1 MSCPDTPRLSPN
13 PDQSLP
19 DSKGASLPLT
29 AAALPQS
36 ETSRRPPAPPST
48 ESVALPPSTAEGT
61 APAPVQVL
69 GYEIL
74 GELGRGAMGVVY
86 KARQVKAG
94 RLVALKMI
102 LAGVHAGRDELA
114 RFRSEAEAIARLQHP
129 HIVQVHEVGEQD
141 GLPFFSLELCPGG
154 SLEKKLSGTPLP
166 TQEAA
171 ALVEVLARAMQGAH
185 QKGIIH
191 RDLKTANVL
200 LAEDGT
206 PKITDFGLAKKLD
219 TPGATSTGVI
229 MGTPSYMAPEQA
241 AGKSKAVGP
250 SADIYALGAMLYELL
265 TGRPPFKAATD
276 LDTLVQVVSDEPV
289 PVRRLQPQVPRDLET
304 ICLKCLQKNPARR
317 YPTASELS
325 DDLYRYLEG
334 EPVRARPVGTG
345 ERAVKWSWRHPARAA
360 AYGLVVLVL
369 GLGGV
374 GGTLARLWQL
384 AEGARGEAQKQREEA
399 EKQRDVAHEQR
410 QEAERVGQELKKK
423 NEEVEK
429 QNEEI

>member
-1 MSCPDTPRLSPN
+1 MSRPDTPRLSPN

-29 AAALPQS
+29 AAALSQS

-86 KARQVKAG
+86 RARQVKAG

-171 ALVEVLARAMQGAH
+171 ALVEVLARAMQAAH
-185 QKGIIH
+185 QKGILH
-191 RDLKTANVL
+191 RDLKPANVL

-206 PKITDFGLAKKLD
+206 LKITDFGLAKKID
-219 TPGATSTGVI
+219 EAGQTASGAV

-241 AGKSKAVGP
+241 GGKSKDIGP
-250 SADIYALGAMLYELL
+250 WSDVWALGAILYECL
-265 TGRPPFKAATD
+265 TGRPPFKAATP
-276 LDTLVQVVSDEPV
+276 LGTLEQLLYQEPV
-289 PVRRLQPQVPRDLET
+289 LPSRLQPRTPRDLET
-304 ICLKCLQKNPARR
+304 VCLTCLEKDPRKRYASAEDLADDLGRFLRGEPILARPTGRIERAWKFVRRNPA
-317 YPTASELS
+317 
-325 DDLYRYLEG
+325 
-334 EPVRARPVGTG
+334 
-345 ERAVKWSWRHPARAA
+345 AA
-360 AYGLVVLVL
+360 ALVIVSAIAVAAIGALAALVL
-369 GLGGV
+369 L
-374 GGTLARLWQL
+374 R
-384 AEGARGEAQKQREEA
+384 
-399 EKQRDVAHEQR
+399 
-410 QEAERVGQELKKK
+410 
-423 NEEVEK
+423 
-429 QNEEI
+429 